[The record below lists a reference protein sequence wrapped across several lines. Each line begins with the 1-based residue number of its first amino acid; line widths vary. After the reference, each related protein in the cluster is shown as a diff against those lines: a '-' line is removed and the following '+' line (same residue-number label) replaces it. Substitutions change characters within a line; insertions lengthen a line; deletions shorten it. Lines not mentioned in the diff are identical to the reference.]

1 MRKVKSTEIENVA
14 KLSQDK
20 VYQELGTNSA
30 GLNES
35 EVAQRQKQY
44 GKNVL
49 AKKKDTPLILIFL
62 QNFTSLM
69 ALLLWVAG
77 GISFI
82 AQLTELGIAIWAVN
96 VINGLFS
103 FWQEYQA
110 GKATAALNDML
121 AESSQVIRNK
131 TTQRVPAAQLVPG
144 DIVELAEGDSV
155 PADIRLLA
163 AHDLR
168 LNQSTLTGEVDLVS
182 KNA

>member
-14 KLSQDK
+14 TLSQDK

-30 GLNES
+30 GLSES

-131 TTQRVPAAQLVPG
+131 TTQGYPLP
-144 DIVELAEGDSV
+144 
-155 PADIRLLA
+155 
-163 AHDLR
+163 
-168 LNQSTLTGEVDLVS
+168 N
-182 KNA
+182 